1 MDLFGL
7 LFPKRC
13 VCCKS
18 TGEYLC
24 TKCFS
29 YLSFDTKPLCL
40 FCDKPSF
47 NSLTHPVCRK
57 KFTIDGCFS
66 AVSYNKT
73 AKKLIYSFKYKPYLS
88 DLKNLLSELFY
99 ESIIQKEMFM
109 KLMGEG
115 SWLIVPIP
123 LSDSKLRKRGYN
135 QAEILAFELSKRLNI
150 PRKNLLKRVKDT
162 KSQFK
167 LTKKEREKNIK
178 GAFSRNQKS
187 VIRNQNVFL
196 IDDVVTSGATLLEA
210 ANILKRNGA
219 EKVIGLTLARD

>member
-13 VCCKS
+13 VCCRS

-40 FCDKPSF
+40 VCDRPSF
-47 NSLTHPVCRK
+47 NNLTHPVCHK

-99 ESIIQKEMFM
+99 ESIIQKELFM
-109 KLMGEG
+109 N
-115 SWLIVPIP
+115 LIKDGNWIIASIP

-178 GAFSRNQKS
+178 GAFKLIHNSEF
-187 VIRNQNVFL
+187 IIQNVL
-196 IDDVVTSGATLLEA
+196 LVDDVVTSGATLLEA
-210 ANILKRNGA
+210 SNILKRNGA
-219 EKVIGLTLARD
+219 KRVIGLTFARD

>member
-1 MDLFGL
+1 MNL
-7 LFPKRC
+7 LDFIFPKRC
-13 VCCKS
+13 VCCRKH
-18 TGEYLC
+18 GYYICE
-24 TKCFS
+24 KCFA

-88 DLKNLLSELFY
+88 DLKNLLLELFY

-178 GAFSRNQKS
+178 GAFSCNQKS

-196 IDDVVTSGATLLEA
+196 IDDVVTSGATLMEA
-210 ANILKRNGA
+210 SNILKRNGA
-219 EKVIGLTLARD
+219 KRVIGLTFARD